1 MKLKIKEG
9 TTSKL
14 VKLFIQDSSATDG
27 SGLTGLLYNSASLT
41 AYYLP
46 EGDASA
52 TAITLATATVGT
64 YTSGGFIEVDAT
76 NMPGVYELGLPD
88 AVVDATSEGSVI
100 VMLKGATNMAPVLLE
115 IELDAI
121 DYRDSVRAG
130 LTALP
135 NAAADAAGGLPI
147 SDAGGLDLDSL
158 STFDAATDTVDVGK
172 ISGDATAADNLELQ
186 YDGTGLTGGNFPA
199 NQDQVDSIDTGSGG
213 LPRIAF

>member
-41 AYYLP
+41 AYYIP

-64 YTSGGFIEVDAT
+64 YTSGGFKEVDST

-88 AVVDATSEGSVI
+88 AVIDATSEGSVV

-115 IELDAI
+115 IELDKV
-121 DYRDSVRAG
+121 DYRSANWANFDASTGQIITATVDTVTNTHTPTTTEFQADDITEATSDHYNGRVIIFTSGTLAG
-130 LTALP
+130 QATS
-135 NAAADAAGGLPI
+135 I
-147 SDAGGLDLDSL
+147 SDYEAVGGIGQ
-158 STFDAATDTVDVGK
+158 FTVV
-172 ISGDATAADNLELQ
+172 A
-186 YDGTGLTGGNFPA
+186 LTEAPA
-199 NQDQVDSIDTGSGG
+199 NNDTF
-213 LPRIAF
+213 III